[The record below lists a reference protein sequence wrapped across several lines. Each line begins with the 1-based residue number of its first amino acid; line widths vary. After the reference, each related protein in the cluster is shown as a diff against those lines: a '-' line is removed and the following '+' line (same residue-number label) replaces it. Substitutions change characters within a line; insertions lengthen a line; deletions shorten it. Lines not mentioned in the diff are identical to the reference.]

1 MKQTHITAAE
11 MTEDSLQNAVLWLT
25 RHLGM
30 QHNLRTLLTDI
41 PLPKGVLSET
51 HLLRLLDDLNIEAD
65 FREIPAPELETSLLP
80 LVFETPEGQHAVLT
94 EITADSYTIV
104 PLWDDPTPQT
114 LPIAAFSELY
124 AGRCLLFRQ
133 RMTGEKPR
141 PTTETFAWL
150 LGLLKEHKR
159 TVGYVLLASFF
170 INLFA
175 LASPFFVMNV
185 YDRVLPNE
193 AYETLW
199 VLVFGIITAFAFEL
213 IFKIFRQHFQDSIA
227 HGLELQ
233 IAGHVYR
240 RILNA
245 RHTYSQESAN
255 GLLDQV
261 KLFET
266 IKDFFGFALTT
277 LLIDLP
283 FAIIFL
289 LVIFF
294 IGGWLVA
301 IPLAVLPVVLVLIL
315 ANRAAMVG
323 KVTLSM
329 EQTRHKNDI
338 FLESLRKLNLIRN
351 TNSQPRFLGMW
362 ENLTET
368 ASRTGHK
375 HRKSTQTALFIMQ
388 FLQQVMFVGLIVLGT
403 YLVAAG
409 QLTLGG
415 LIACSMLLNRATAAY
430 PALLQFFARRVQFRH
445 TLQKLDNVLNMP
457 QETNIHTPYI
467 PYQGLTTGIKL
478 KDVTLHIPEAEATLL
493 KNISFDVKKGEKVGI
508 VGMTGAG
515 KTTLAHLLAGFTT
528 PSDGEIYIDNI
539 ELAALNLNSYRA
551 DVSYIMQDV
560 KLLHGTLRQNLLLA
574 KPEAT
579 PEELKEACTLAGLA
593 GFISR
598 HPKGLDM
605 QLDDELPLLSKGQRQ
620 MLEIARAILKDGSI
634 FVLDDAMSQM
644 DNRSEARLI
653 QALEPVLADKT
664 VFVVTHRAGVLKLVD
679 RLMVVDRGRIIAD
692 GPKDDV
698 LAFIKQKMS
707 NRDPRLTPEDPQA
720 ASQPEA
726 KPA

>member
-1 MKQTHITAAE
+1 MHQVNLAPHELSA
-11 MTEDSLQNAVLWLT
+11 DSLQNAVLWIT
-25 RHLGM
+25 RQLGM
-30 QHNLRTLLTDI
+30 RHDLRTLLTDV
-41 PLPKGVLSET
+41 PLPKGKLSEA
-51 HLLRLLDDLNIEAD
+51 HLLRLLDDLDIEAD
-65 FREIPAPELETSLLP
+65 FQNIPPTELEADLLP
-80 LVFETPEGQHAVLT
+80 LVFETTAGDHAALT
-94 EITADSYTIV
+94 QITDNTYIIV
-104 PLWDDPTPQT
+104 PLTDDPTPQT
-114 LPIAAFSELY
+114 LNREDFAALY
-124 AGRCLLFRQ
+124 GGRCLLFRQ
-133 RMTGEKPR
+133 REVGEKPR
-141 PTTETFAWL
+141 PTKETFAWL
-150 LGLLKEHKR
+150 LGLVKQHKR

-175 LASPFFVMNV
+175 LAAPFFVMNV

-213 IFKIFRQHFQDSIA
+213 IFKILRQHFQDSIA

-266 IKDFFGFALTT
+266 IKDFLSFALTT

-283 FAIIFL
+283 FAIIFM
-289 LVIFF
+289 LVIYF

-301 IPLAVLPVVLVLIL
+301 IPLAALPIVVVLIL
-315 ANRAAMVG
+315 ANRSAMVG
-323 KVTLSM
+323 KITLST
-329 EQTRHKNDI
+329 EQTRHKNDV

-362 ENLTET
+362 ESLTET
-368 ASRTGHK
+368 ASRTGQK
-375 HRKSTQTALFIMQ
+375 HRKSTQTSMFIMQ

-409 QLTLGG
+409 QVTLGG
-415 LIACSMLLNRATAAY
+415 LIASSMLLNRATAVY
-430 PALLQFFARRVQFRH
+430 PSLLQFFARRIHFRH
-445 TLQKLDNVLNMP
+445 ALQKLDGVLNMP
-457 QETNIHTPYI
+457 QETQPQTAYI
-467 PYQGLTTGIKL
+467 PYTGLQSGLKV

-493 KNISFDVKKGEKVGI
+493 KNISFEVKKGEKVGI

-515 KTTLAHLLAGFTT
+515 KTTLAHMLAGFAH
-528 PSDGEIYIDNI
+528 PSEGEIYVDNI
-539 ELAALNLNSYRA
+539 ELNALNLNAYRA

-574 KPEAT
+574 KPDAT
-579 PEELKEACTLAGLA
+579 PQELKDACTQAGLA

-605 QLDDELPLLSKGQRQ
+605 LVDDELPLLSKGQRQ
-620 MLEIARAILKDGSI
+620 MVEIARGILKNGSI

-653 QALEPVLADKT
+653 QALQPVLDDKT

-707 NRDPRLTPEDPQA
+707 SRDARMMKADGQQDN
-720 ASQPEA
+720 QPEA
-726 KPA
+726 SPL